1 MAGPTGTE
9 PYWLSE
15 NGWQAILPLLPRHR
29 LSASREDDRRI
40 ISGILYMLRSN
51 TRWQDC
57 PSAYG
62 PPTTVYNRWNRWCG
76 RGLWPILFAA
86 IAKASPADVAGID
99 PAAIRPQRVGTGM
112 RRPRVPAP
120 PPPAETE
127 PAQTPNPA
135 TPSRVLTE

>member
-1 MAGPTGTE
+1 MAGPSGME

-15 NGWQAILPLLPRHR
+15 SGWQAILPLLPRHR
-29 LSASREDDRRI
+29 LSASRDDDRRI

-57 PSAYG
+57 PSIYG

-86 IAKASPADVAGID
+86 IAKASPTDVTGID
-99 PAAIRPQRVGTGM
+99 PAAIRPQRAGTGM

-120 PPPAETE
+120 PPSTEAKQPEPSPASTS
-127 PAQTPNPA
+127 PA
-135 TPSRVLTE
+135 LTE

>member
-1 MAGPTGTE
+1 MAGPTGAE

-15 NGWQAILPLLPRHR
+15 RGWQAILPLLPRHR
-29 LSASREDDRRI
+29 LTASRDDDRRI

-57 PSAYG
+57 PSVYG

-86 IAKASPADVAGID
+86 VAKASSEDVAGID
-99 PAAIRPQRVGTGM
+99 PSAIRPQRTGGL
-112 RRPRVPAP
+112 RRPRIPAAPLATDAQPVPAHSP
-120 PPPAETE
+120 M
-127 PAQTPNPA
+127 
-135 TPSRVLTE
+135 LTE

>member
-1 MAGPTGTE
+1 MAGPTGNE

-15 NGWQAILPLLPRHR
+15 RGWQAILPLLPRHR
-29 LSASREDDRRI
+29 LTASRDDDRRI

-57 PSAYG
+57 PSDYG

-86 IAKASPADVAGID
+86 IAKSSPEDVTGID
-99 PAAIRPQRVGTGM
+99 ASAIRPQRAGGGL
-112 RRPRVPAP
+112 RRPRIPAAP
-120 PPPAETE
+120 QPADAQ
-127 PAQTPNPA
+127 PAHA
-135 TPSRVLTE
+135 PSPMLTE